1 MQCVSNFKVKSLK
14 SASPI
19 KASKTLTIRKHKYL
33 KFQNIILSHKYHHD
47 LTFEKSGVNRQNI
60 WFPSFNLT
68 FKLILCLQFMLKM
81 IESVDT
87 ALTKLQHQKD
97 QLPFIIAQI
106 QKLTFSGAT

>member
-1 MQCVSNFKVKSLK
+1 MQCISNFKGKSLK

-47 LTFEKSGVNRQNI
+47 FTFEKSGVNRQNI
-60 WFPSFNLT
+60 WFRSFNLT

-97 QLPFIIAQI
+97 QLAFIIAQI

>member
-1 MQCVSNFKVKSLK
+1 MRVLLRRVKRLQFVNINTS
-14 SASPI
+14 
-19 KASKTLTIRKHKYL
+19 
-33 KFQNIILSHKYHHD
+33 KFQNILSHKYHHD

-60 WFPSFNLT
+60 WFPSFTLT
-68 FKLILCLQFMLKM
+68 FKLILCLQFMFKM

>member
-1 MQCVSNFKVKSLK
+1 MQCISNFKGKSLK

-47 LTFEKSGVNRQNI
+47 FTFEKSGVNRQNI

-97 QLPFIIAQI
+97 QLAFIIAQI